1 MLINAHSVYYVLNK
15 PAMEVSWYYGRY
27 SSVTMLCCGVSF
39 TQTPVPH
46 PTQAH
51 TETVIVPFV
60 LTGRLRPMKVKE
72 VEVVQ
77 RRRKGGL

>member
-1 MLINAHSVYYVLNK
+1 MVLRAVFKRYHAMLWCFIHTN
-15 PAMEVSWYYGRY
+15 P
-27 SSVTMLCCGVSF
+27 SS
-39 TQTPVPH
+39 TP

-77 RRRKGGL
+77 PRRKGGL